1 MTERIEVSAETTRLL
16 AKLAG
21 LPLAE
26 GREALLAPQLGE
38 WLTAANEL
46 NRKMSE
52 PEHRLVTPATIF
64 VHQIS
69 KEETNDH

>member
-1 MTERIEVSAETTRLL
+1 MTERIEVSEEATRVL
-16 AKLAG
+16 AKMAG

-52 PEHRLVTPATIF
+52 PEYRLVTPVTLF
-64 VHQIS
+64 VHQIA
-69 KEETNDH
+69 KEETNDY

>member
-38 WLTAANEL
+38 WLMAANEL

-52 PEHRLVTPATIF
+52 PEYSLVTPVTVF
-64 VHQIS
+64 VHQVA
-69 KEETNDH
+69 KEKTNDY